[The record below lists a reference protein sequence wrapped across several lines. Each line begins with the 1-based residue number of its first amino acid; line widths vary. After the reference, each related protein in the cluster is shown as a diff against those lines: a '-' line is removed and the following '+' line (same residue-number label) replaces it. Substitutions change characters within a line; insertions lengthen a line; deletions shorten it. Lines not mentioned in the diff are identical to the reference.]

1 MTQGRPTF
9 RERLRALRTFP
20 PGLPPFG
27 VDLDDLSSAP
37 AAPQDLFGAWL
48 DDALAAGVG
57 APHAATLST
66 ADTEGRVHARTLALK
81 DVTDDGWW
89 FAGHASS
96 PKGRDLEAN
105 PHASLTF
112 FWRDLGRQVR
122 VTGRATSAGTEA
134 GAADFR
140 ARPDGSRAAGLVG
153 HQSEP
158 LGSPQEYRD
167 AFADRLEH
175 ARAHPDDAAPTWTA
189 WVLTPVEVEFWQAS
203 DDKGQS
209 RLRYRRTPAAG
220 ATRTTPTTPT
230 THDDT
235 DITWTKELLWP

>member
-1 MTQGRPTF
+1 MTF
-9 RERLRALRTFP
+9 RERLRALPTFP

-27 VDLDDLSSAP
+27 VDLDDLDTAP
-37 AAPQDLFGAWL
+37 ATPQELFAQWF

-66 ADTEGRVHARTLALK
+66 ADAEGRVHARTLVIK
-81 DVTDDGWW
+81 DVTADGWW

-96 PKGRDLEAN
+96 PKGRALAEN
-105 PHASLTF
+105 PHAALTV

-122 VTGRATSAGTEA
+122 VAGRATSAGPDA

-158 LGSPQEYRD
+158 LASPQQYRD
-167 AFADRLEH
+167 AFAGRLDD
-175 ARAHPDDAAPTWTA
+175 AREHPDAVAPSWTA
-189 WVLTPVEVEFWQAS
+189 WVLTPATVEFWAAS
-203 DDKGQS
+203 DDRGQS
-209 RLRYRRTPAAG
+209 RLRYRTDPRPTHTDPRNAPA
-220 ATRTTPTTPT
+220 
-230 THDDT
+230 
-235 DITWTKELLWP
+235 WTKELLWP

>member
-1 MTQGRPTF
+1 MTF
-9 RERLRALRTFP
+9 RERLRALPTFP
-20 PGLPPFG
+20 PDLPPFS
-27 VDLDDLSSAP
+27 VDLDDLATAP
-37 AAPQDLFGAWL
+37 ATPQGLFERWF

-66 ADTEGRVHARTLALK
+66 ADAEGRVHARTLVIK

-96 PKGRDLEAN
+96 PKGRDLDAN
-105 PHASLTF
+105 PSAALTV

-122 VTGRATSAGTEA
+122 VTGRAASAGPDA

-140 ARPDGSRAAGLVG
+140 ARPEGSRAAGLVG

-158 LGSPQEYRD
+158 LGSRDEYWD
-167 AFADRLEH
+167 AFADRL
-175 ARAHPDDAAPTWTA
+175 ADTRADPAVVAPGWTA
-189 WVLTPVEVEFWQAS
+189 WVLAPETVEFWAAS

-209 RLRYRRTPAAG
+209 RLRYRSTGTTTENDPA
-220 ATRTTPTTPT
+220 
-230 THDDT
+230 
-235 DITWTKELLWP
+235 WTKELLWP